1 MSCAIMLERKY
12 SGSYEKFNTS
22 VSVQELLDAGVR
34 VYWHK
39 AWYEEIFSGFSWRA
53 EGRENTRWDLVRS
66 EDNLRDM
73 DGTEAVIN
81 GKRYEGRVLIYC
93 NIRDDE
99 LWEKVLAIEE
109 ANERK
114 AEEYWRWYRESG
126 KADEA
131 AMARGAMLMG
141 CDPAWYDRQT
151 APEKQL
157 S

>member
-53 EGRENTRWDLVRS
+53 EGRENTRWELVRS
-66 EDNLRDM
+66 EEEISRFDH
-73 DGTEAVIN
+73 TEVTVN
-81 GKRYEGRVLIYC
+81 RKRYEGIVLIAFD
-93 NIRDDE
+93 IRDAA
-99 LWEKVLAIEE
+99 LWEKVLAIQTE
-109 ANERK
+109 NERK

-131 AMARGAMLMG
+131 AIARGAMLMG

>member
-53 EGRENTRWDLVRS
+53 EARENARWELVRR
-66 EDNLRDM
+66 EEQIRAFDH
-73 DGTEAVIN
+73 TEIRVN
-81 GKRYEGRVLIYC
+81 RKRYEGIVLIAFD
-93 NIRDDE
+93 IRDDA
-99 LWEKVLAIEE
+99 LWEKVLAIQAE
-109 ANERK
+109 NERK

-131 AMARGAMLMG
+131 AVQRGRSMLG
-141 CDPAWYDRQT
+141 ASWAWYDSQT

-157 S
+157 

>member
-1 MSCAIMLERKY
+1 MSCCAIMLERKY

-53 EGRENTRWDLVRS
+53 KGRENTRWNILES
-66 EDNLRDM
+66 EDKLRDM

-81 GKRYEGRVLIYC
+81 GKRYEGRVLIYY
-93 NIRDDE
+93 NIKDDA
-99 LWEKVLAIEE
+99 LWEKVLAIEAE
-109 ANERK
+109 NKRK
-114 AEEYWRWYRESG
+114 AAEYWKWYRESG

-131 AMARGAMLMG
+131 AIERGYTLMN
-141 CDPAWYDRQT
+141 CDPAWYYRQT
-151 APEKQL
+151 TGKND
-157 S
+157 

>member
-81 GKRYEGRVLIYC
+81 GKRYEGRVLIYY

-131 AMARGAMLMG
+131 AISRGAMLMG